1 MTSERRVTVQVPA
14 STSNLGSGFDALGM
28 ALQIH
33 SRYDVTFVDDGP
45 PFEIVATG
53 LNAERIPTDESNLA
67 LQAFRKLCS
76 SVGQEPPR
84 IHMRV
89 LNGIPLERGLGGSA
103 SAILGGMLAANAAM
117 PEPLDNDA
125 VLSLA
130 TELDGHADNVT
141 ASLYGGLRVACRDGA
156 KVLSLPIAPADDLQI
171 VLAVPRISVATKAAR
186 TILPTD
192 VPLADAA
199 FNIGRAAL
207 LVAAFASLEYSY
219 LDVAMDDRLHQRHR
233 TLLIPQMDAV
243 FLAAKEAGAL
253 AAALSG
259 SGPSIIAFC
268 LTGAEDVGEA
278 MRRAFASGRV
288 DATVHITT
296 IDFRGASVTIDRGQD
311 TVP

>member
-1 MTSERRVTVQVPA
+1 MSAERRVTVQVPA

-33 SRYDVTFVDDGP
+33 SRYDISFLDDGP
-45 PFEIVATG
+45 PFDIEATG

-67 LQAFRKLCS
+67 LQAFRKLCA
-76 SVGQEPPR
+76 SVGHEPPPIRMR
-84 IHMRV
+84 I

-103 SAILGGMLAANAAM
+103 SAILGGMLAANAII
-117 PEPLDNDA
+117 PDHLDDDE
-125 VLSLA
+125 VLALA

-141 ASLYGGLRVACRDGA
+141 ASLYGGLRVACRDGG
-156 KVLSLPIAPADDLQI
+156 KVMSLPIPSADDLQI
-171 VLAVPRISVATKAAR
+171 VLAVPRISIATQAAR

-192 VPLADAA
+192 VPLVDAA

-219 LDVAMDDRLHQRHR
+219 LDAAMDDRLHQRHR

-268 LTGAEDVGEA
+268 ATGAEDVGEA
-278 MRRAFASGRV
+278 MRRAFAAGRV
-288 DATVHITT
+288 EATTHITT
-296 IDFRGASVTIDRGQD
+296 IDFRGASVTFAEGHEASS
-311 TVP
+311 